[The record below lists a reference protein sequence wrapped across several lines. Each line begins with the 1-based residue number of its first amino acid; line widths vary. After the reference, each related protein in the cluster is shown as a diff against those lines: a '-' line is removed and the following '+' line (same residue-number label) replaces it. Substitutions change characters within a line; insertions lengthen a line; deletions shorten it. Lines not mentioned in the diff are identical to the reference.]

1 MPEEIVTKL
10 TDALEKFEL
19 IDRDT
24 SDTNLTRIREVL
36 ALLLLQILYDKI
48 VGTYNLIG
56 LIRPVAAYTTRYCV
70 EFAEP
75 ARFGTYNAT
84 ID

>member
-1 MPEEIVTKL
+1 MQIQ
-10 TDALEKFEL
+10 
-19 IDRDT
+19 
-24 SDTNLTRIREVL
+24 EVL
-36 ALLLLQILYDKI
+36 APLLLQILYDKI